1 MAIGGMLGGV
11 PDDLVRQGFQ
21 AKPQRAPIPRWLIW
35 SSLSLSGLTLG
46 GLVLLV
52 LIQGQDQTPGA
63 ATATSSPSA
72 VAFVEDQRLAPMLSF
87 DPPAAGR
94 SPARYQ
100 ARMRQGGGERNDSLT
115 YGEIGG
121 GDLFFRVAVH
131 TGMSTPSA
139 PSLFVELAKQS
150 AELDAAVI
158 RATSPE
164 SYPTPRGP
172 VEWADVILAARD
184 GQRSCIGFRLAR
196 SARVELSGLA
206 CGPHASPIEPATL
219 DCLIDRLSTTR
230 AGAEAGLG
238 ETLRS
243 DPPAAIACRGFAG

>member
-52 LIQGQDQTPGA
+52 LIQINDQTPGA
-63 ATATSSPSA
+63 ATAAPSRSA

-87 DPPAAGR
+87 DPPGAGR
-94 SPARYQ
+94 SAARYR
-100 ARMRQGGGERNDSLT
+100 ARMRQGGGERSDSLT

-164 SYPTPRGP
+164 
-172 VEWADVILAARD
+172 ILPDAARTRRM
-184 GQRSCIGFRLAR
+184 GGRHPGGPGWAALLHRLSPGANGAGRTFRPGLRPPRLA
-196 SARVELSGLA
+196 
-206 CGPHASPIEPATL
+206 
-219 DCLIDRLSTTR
+219 D
-230 AGAEAGLG
+230 
-238 ETLRS
+238 
-243 DPPAAIACRGFAG
+243 

>member
-1 MAIGGMLGGV
+1 MERMAIGGMLGGV

-21 AKPQRAPIPRWLIW
+21 PKPQHAPTPRWLVW
-35 SSLSLSGLTLG
+35 TSLSLS
-46 GLVLLV
+46 
-52 LIQGQDQTPGA
+52 DRA
-63 ATATSSPSA
+63 ATATSSPSP

-94 SPARYQ
+94 SPPRYQ
-100 ARMRQGGGERNDSLT
+100 ARMRHGGGERSDTLT

-121 GDLFFRVAVH
+121 DGLFFRVAAH

-196 SARVELSGLA
+196 TARAELSGLA

-219 DCLIDRLSTTR
+219 DCLIDRLSATR

-238 ETLRS
+238 EALRG
-243 DPPAAIACRGFAG
+243 DPPTATACRGVAG